1 MPRCPAHGQV
11 RPGLRDPGRQ
21 GWGEGALKRGGSQL
35 GGFMR
40 TPIGTAA
47 TSSLTNPNEV
57 DEEEEAETLPGL
69 VSGGTK
75 GRGLGGSVFI
85 RRRTRRTRAIWQQ
98 TLVSSSTILIEPERL
113 SPSCKFCNPSRFEFS
128 AEFLMGPSHGHS
140 RHFVN
145 SLGDSYWC
153 RKVPLRP
160 PLGRQTV
167 LPLGGLAQ

>member
-1 MPRCPAHGQV
+1 
-11 RPGLRDPGRQ
+11 
-21 GWGEGALKRGGSQL
+21 
-35 GGFMR
+35 MR

-85 RRRTRRTRAIWQQ
+85 RRWTRRTRAIWQQ